1 MSSVRRKIQI
11 ETLIRYH
18 FKAIKMAQSERL
30 MIILGDRKLVVLS
43 YVADGSIQ

>member
-18 FKAIKMAQSERL
+18 FKAIKMAQSKRL